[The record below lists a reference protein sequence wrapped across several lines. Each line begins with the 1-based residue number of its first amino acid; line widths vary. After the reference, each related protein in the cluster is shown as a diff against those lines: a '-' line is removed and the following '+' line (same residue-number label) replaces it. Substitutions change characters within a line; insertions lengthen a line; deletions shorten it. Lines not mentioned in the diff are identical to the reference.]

1 MNVTHSALFVCI
13 YFSAHEAAN
22 WTSRIHLNCFL
33 HKTTHRKTVFPSS
46 FHQAASLSP
55 CCLFLMTPTTK
66 LSYYIN
72 LCTCERKR
80 EKTSIFSPLVGPKT
94 FISFV
99 TSIICTCG
107 KTRCC
112 LELLSQCCPQVLEL
126 LPQLLHLGV
135 ECIAQ
140 LAEFLYGPPKRERE
154 RRDETRR
161 ERTVEKVGV
170 QADVNVSRRNM
181 ERCSRARLHSLSR
194 SGYEKERL
202 VKHSDAPSCT
212 MQPGYRGCP
221 SSPASRA

>member
-1 MNVTHSALFVCI
+1 MRGKERRQA
-13 YFSAHEAAN
+13 Y
-22 WTSRIHLNCFL
+22 FL
-33 HKTTHRKTVFPSS
+33 HF
-46 FHQAASLSP
+46 
-55 CCLFLMTPTTK
+55 
-66 LSYYIN
+66 
-72 LCTCERKR
+72 
-80 EKTSIFSPLVGPKT
+80 VGPKT

-161 ERTVEKVGV
+161 
-170 QADVNVSRRNM
+170 D
-181 ERCSRARLHSLSR
+181 
-194 SGYEKERL
+194 EKE
-202 VKHSDAPSCT
+202 
-212 MQPGYRGCP
+212 Q
-221 SSPASRA
+221 